1 MKLKK
6 VVINSQVQDIN
17 NFPFGEPERFKTCR
31 YCRYYECGK
40 CYNKKIMSF
49 ISGAKPEIYD
59 VSESG
64 RLSDTIRETAG
75 SCDTKGMKK
84 ELIDLLKKWKVS
96 SKRIEEFEHTFDEVL
111 EQWLEFSLR
120 DDLDEAISIL
130 YETSVDTDNTT
141 EGVEISNPSEYSCK
155 EFM

>member
-6 VVINSQVQDIN
+6 VVVNTQAHYN
-17 NFPFGEPERFKTCR
+17 NFPFGEPERFKTCK
-31 YCRYYECGK
+31 YCRYYSCGK
-40 CYNKKIMSF
+40 CYNKEVMSF

-96 SKRIEEFEHTFDEVL
+96 SKRIEEFERTFDEVL

-120 DDLDEAISIL
+120 DDLDEAISML
-130 YETSVDTDNTT
+130 YENSVDTDNTT